1 MRAEPGETSKA
12 NLYSTPPGAFAPQE
26 HAIDAC
32 VTVPTFP
39 GASRGVPAHPNG
51 GPIVRAGTD
60 AALPVARLLAGLR
73 DDGRDDVVDAQY
85 NGSLGTRR
93 DTQLLRWVLI
103 FDREWSCKPL
113 AITANAAA
121 LWLSDVPLRKLV
133 TAAMAGYVDKRL
145 VLNLTIGQM
154 KHSRL
159 NLTVADTKDHGR
171 GQEGAEVV
179 LDATRHG

>member
-1 MRAEPGETSKA
+1 M
-12 NLYSTPPGAFAPQE
+12 
-26 HAIDAC
+26 
-32 VTVPTFP
+32 
-39 GASRGVPAHPNG
+39 
-51 GPIVRAGTD
+51 
-60 AALPVARLLAGLR
+60 
-73 DDGRDDVVDAQY
+73 
-85 NGSLGTRR
+85 
-93 DTQLLRWVLI
+93 LI

-133 TAAMAGYVDKRL
+133 AAAMAGYVDERL
-145 VLNLTIGQM
+145 VLNLTMGQM